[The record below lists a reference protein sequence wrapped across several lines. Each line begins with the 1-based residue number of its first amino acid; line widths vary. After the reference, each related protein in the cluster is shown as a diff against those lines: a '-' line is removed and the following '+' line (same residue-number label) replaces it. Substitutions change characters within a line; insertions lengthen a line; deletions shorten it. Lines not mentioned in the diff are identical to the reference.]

1 MLSLLSEV
9 PVAELA
15 QLVTHAL
22 ARGTDDPDAIAL
34 MLEQKRAPAPS
45 LALRT
50 SALPTAAR
58 HDAPVVNLAAY
69 ATALLIESAA

>member
-1 MLSLLSEV
+1 VLSLLSEV

-34 MLEQKRAPAPS
+34 MLEQKRAPARHAQFAPQPCHR
-45 LALRT
+45 LRDT
-50 SALPTAAR
+50 TPRSS
-58 HDAPVVNLAAY
+58 
-69 ATALLIESAA
+69 I